1 MGSQGVGQDL
11 VTEQQQ
17 AVQQFWWVVLP
28 VFFNMGIWEV
38 SKTLGRKMKIVIKR
52 PIRFLRPEG
61 EPSFCE

>member
-17 AVQQFWWVVLP
+17 VVQQFWWVVLP
-28 VFFNMGIWEV
+28 VFNMGIWEV